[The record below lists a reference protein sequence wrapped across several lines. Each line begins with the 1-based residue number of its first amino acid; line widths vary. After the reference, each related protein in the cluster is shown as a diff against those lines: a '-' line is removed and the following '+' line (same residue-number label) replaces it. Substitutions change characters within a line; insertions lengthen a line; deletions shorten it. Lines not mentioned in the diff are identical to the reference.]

1 MNTEDFDYDAFLG
14 GLESVDTF
22 SNHTTSP
29 TTLIS
34 ENDSDSGIAYTP
46 PLLPEMDST
55 VIDLDNLNIFP
66 LDMENPSLDDPNGDF
81 KRFSAWLNAGSPAIP
96 IDNSTYEDLFSDIS
110 MPQNPEPPPQQIL
123 SPSLP
128 ILSPPQST
136 NITPITNCFKI
147 QSFTNSA
154 STGTKLIKCEPNNS
168 NPTITII
175 KTSKPLTLANVPV
188 ITMPLVTNDSIS
200 KQVNTIAS
208 PVAKRRRS
216 DSPTN
221 QQQVSELSTLSLNQL
236 KLQYGPISD
245 EAWKKHVRMIKN
257 RESASLSRKRRKELM
272 EHLSD
277 QNKELQN
284 ENDELKRERSKLLTR
299 IDTLEMENE
308 LLKKYK
314 VGHDAPFLQK
324 RKPLILMGIVLLVVF
339 NVFTLKSLA
348 PVSNDQSNLIDFYN
362 NQGAIVP
369 SRTILSDRRSK
380 NQDSYTTASDYD
392 YGPNGNDNMRTYPYI
407 QCVAYINKTHS
418 QRINQDLRSWVQDHS
433 EKQQDTE
440 PMIIPDPNSL
450 TISSNPVITT
460 TADSSVVPLHHISR
474 KVARQTKIQSESK
487 GQLQPYKS
495 FEANYDDF
503 IHTLDRKNDTL
514 YFVSFKRD
522 HLILPATMQN
532 QTQRPKMSLI
542 LPASM
547 ANLNKSIH
555 VPTNHVPMI
564 KIDCEVED
572 TKLVF
577 VKRTHIPSAYQND
590 LFQYYSSA
598 APPSTI

>member
-1 MNTEDFDYDAFLG
+1 MNTEDFNYDAFLG

-188 ITMPLVTNDSIS
+188 ITMPLVTNDSVS

-314 VGHDAPFLQK
+314 VG
-324 RKPLILMGIVLLVVF
+324 
-339 NVFTLKSLA
+339 
-348 PVSNDQSNLIDFYN
+348 
-362 NQGAIVP
+362 
-369 SRTILSDRRSK
+369 
-380 NQDSYTTASDYD
+380 
-392 YGPNGNDNMRTYPYI
+392 
-407 QCVAYINKTHS
+407 
-418 QRINQDLRSWVQDHS
+418 
-433 EKQQDTE
+433 
-440 PMIIPDPNSL
+440 
-450 TISSNPVITT
+450 
-460 TADSSVVPLHHISR
+460 
-474 KVARQTKIQSESK
+474 
-487 GQLQPYKS
+487 
-495 FEANYDDF
+495 
-503 IHTLDRKNDTL
+503 
-514 YFVSFKRD
+514 
-522 HLILPATMQN
+522 
-532 QTQRPKMSLI
+532 
-542 LPASM
+542 
-547 ANLNKSIH
+547 
-555 VPTNHVPMI
+555 
-564 KIDCEVED
+564 
-572 TKLVF
+572 
-577 VKRTHIPSAYQND
+577 
-590 LFQYYSSA
+590 
-598 APPSTI
+598 